1 MSTHSSFPDLHSRI
15 PTAVLLD
22 VYEAAPSRITQ
33 VISDLTD
40 QDLWERARGPERWSI
55 AEIVCH
61 LADSELIGA
70 ARLRLLRTNPG
81 GQLVT
86 YEQDD
91 FANLLGY
98 RDRSR
103 SDVDDALDV
112 FTSLRR
118 ANRELMRTWEPE
130 AWELSGQHYHWN
142 EVTLRQ
148 LLELYTDHGENHL
161 DQILDTRVRL
171 GNPTTLGSILSGRL
185 GVRTP
190 AATTSGTGRGTS

>member
-1 MSTHSSFPDLHSRI
+1 MTTHSIFPRLHAPI
-15 PTAVLLD
+15 PTSVLLD

-40 QDLWERARGPERWSI
+40 RDLWERARGAERWSI

-70 ARLRLLRTNPG
+70 ARFRLLRTNPG

-91 FANLLGY
+91 FANLLRY

-103 SDVDDALDV
+103 SDMDTALNA
-112 FTSLRR
+112 FSALRR
-118 ANRELMRTWEPE
+118 STGALMRTWGPE
-130 AWELSGQHYHWN
+130 EWECSGKHYEWGQ
-142 EVTLRQ
+142 VSLRQ
-148 LLELYTDHGENHL
+148 LLELYADHGENHL
-161 DQILDTRVRL
+161 DQIIDTRLRL
-171 GNPTTLGSILSGRL
+171 SRTTVLGSILSGRL
-185 GVRTP
+185 GAQAP
-190 AATTSGTGRGTS
+190 AVATSGTDGDA